1 MKRLNTNQLG
11 KTGKFGEDSAFSY
24 LTNLGY
30 EILGRNVVCDGH
42 EIDIIACDIK
52 YVVFVEVKT
61 RTAYHGL
68 SRFGSAASAVDR
80 NKQRSIITA
89 SKAYMNQTRL
99 RRVPRYDVIEVYVN
113 KSSDRFTIE
122 KINHIPRAFGSGR

>member
-1 MKRLNTNQLG
+1 MKLLNTNQLG
-11 KTGKFGEDSAFSY
+11 KTGKFGEDAAFSY

-80 NKQRSIITA
+80 NKQKSIITA
-89 SKAYMNQTRL
+89 SKAYMKQTRL
-99 RRVPRYDVIEVYVN
+99 RRVPRFDVIEVYVN
-113 KSSDRFTIE
+113 KSADGLSIE

>member
-1 MKRLNTNQLG
+1 MKQLNTNQLG
-11 KTGKFGEDSAFSY
+11 KTGRFGEDAAFTY

-30 EILGRNVVCDGH
+30 EILGRNVICEGH
-42 EIDIIACDIK
+42 EIDIIACDVR

-68 SRFGSAASAVDR
+68 SRLGSAASAVDR
-80 NKQRSIITA
+80 NKQKSIISA
-89 SKAYMNQTRL
+89 SKAYLKQTKL
-99 RRVPRYDVIEVYVN
+99 RRVPRFDVIEVYVN
-113 KSSDRFTIE
+113 KSEGGLSIE